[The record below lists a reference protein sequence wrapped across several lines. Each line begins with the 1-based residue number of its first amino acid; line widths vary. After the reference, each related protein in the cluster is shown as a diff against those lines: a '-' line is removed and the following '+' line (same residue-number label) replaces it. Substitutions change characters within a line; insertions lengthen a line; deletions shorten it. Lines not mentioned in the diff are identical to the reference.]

1 MDILD
6 DMGVSKFSAKI
17 FLKVN
22 YSFNAL
28 TGSFVNT
35 AFHVYRRQVVK
46 VSSYISK
53 KCFHL
58 IFIHNNNNNSSV
70 THF

>member
-1 MDILD
+1 MDIMD
-6 DMGVSKFSAKI
+6 DMGVSKLSAKI

-28 TGSFVNT
+28 TGS
-35 AFHVYRRQVVK
+35 FHVYRRQVVK